1 MDIFDDLHNEADG
14 ERVDYKI
21 ELAKSLGGRVVVVSF
36 FGFVDEEQ
44 AKSFAEYMMVFLEL
58 NRSGSPSGLIH

>member
-1 MDIFDDLHNEADG
+1 MDIFDDLHNDADG

-21 ELAKSLGGRVVVVSF
+21 ELAKSLGGPVVVVSF

-58 NRSGSPSGLIH
+58 NRSESPSGLIH

>member
-14 ERVDYKI
+14 ERVDYKN
-21 ELAKSLGGRVVVVSF
+21 ELAKSLVGPVVVVYF

>member
-1 MDIFDDLHNEADG
+1 M
-14 ERVDYKI
+14 
-21 ELAKSLGGRVVVVSF
+21 VVVSF

-58 NRSGSPSGLIH
+58 NRSGSPSCLIH